1 MIKKLPREAE
11 KEKENRSK
19 KESSHSGESLRMKNA
34 TPEMEILVKSNK
46 NRDSS
51 RPFGNGSLSS
61 ETSLEKTAKKMNNWL
76 LDNWKK
82 LQDTGLEPYTPLI
95 RKTIQETTKEIFE
108 KLESFKCKYC
118 NTIHTIRENQLLSE
132 SNETIHK
139 DIDIEELK
147 KEYGI

>member
-1 MIKKLPREAE
+1 MTNKKLPSEAE

-95 RKTIQETTKEIFE
+95 RKTIQETTKEIFKKIAKWE
-108 KLESFKCKYC
+108 FTDFDGDC
-118 NTIHTIRENQLLSE
+118 IVG
-132 SNETIHK
+132 K
-139 DIDIEELK
+139 DPRFRNKIKELK